1 MLISIIRFYNRV
13 RRIVSFKNKILNKT
27 ILLSFLEIIEIA
39 LHKKVSVFLIT
50 NMYAM
55 NILAIFIKEITQP
68 PMASASAT
76 TTKLTENKS
85 TSGEFYLTKKR

>member
-1 MLISIIRFYNRV
+1 
-13 RRIVSFKNKILNKT
+13 
-27 ILLSFLEIIEIA
+27 
-39 LHKKVSVFLIT
+39 
-50 NMYAM
+50 MYAM
-55 NILAIFIKEITQP
+55 NILVIFIKEITQP